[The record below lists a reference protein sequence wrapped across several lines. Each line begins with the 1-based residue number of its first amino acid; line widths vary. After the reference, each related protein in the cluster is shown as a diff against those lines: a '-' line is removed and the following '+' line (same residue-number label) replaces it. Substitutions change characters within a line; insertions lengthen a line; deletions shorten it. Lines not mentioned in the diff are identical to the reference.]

1 MIQNVAQAE
10 AKPALRLGTVLAV
23 FFDDDDR
30 PLEPPLS
37 YHSVR
42 PLDLAGLRRIL
53 SAALLVQAAS
63 IELTLSAASEDRGE
77 FLAQARALYR
87 FADAAAKAG
96 IERVTLRRS
105 TADGRWLEVR
115 VSCPSSRASS
125 AAGRAPRAPVASM
138 RDYLCKVAESVLSE
152 SEKAASGTG
161 APSISLRA
169 GAEEVPLPVVAGQFR
184 QAGGGPVL
192 LLFFDFEGARA
203 EARTGDRRP
212 SLLVRAQ
219 HDPAKSYVLV
229 RCDADQADDRRSV
242 KAGSAGTL
250 LKMGVT
256 GKGDLKPDKDWT
268 RPFSTT
274 AEGEG
279 VWRVVPTSDLEPG
292 EYGLWDVQGYGVALF
307 GVD

>member
-1 MIQNVAQAE
+1 MTTRTRGFVVALAAMGCLGLAASPAQGQRACQENFTESGEWSSGKSFQTFVVAQGATLDQAFLTVARTVASEGFLGVTSSKDVGMVSAYQEDNGKKSPITVMVSEQE
-10 AKPALRLGTVLAV
+10 AGGVKVEVTFKLAK
-23 FFDDDDR
+23 
-30 PLEPPLS
+30 
-37 YHSVR
+37 
-42 PLDLAGLRRIL
+42 GLR
-53 SAALLVQAAS
+53 AP
-63 IELTLSAASEDRGE
+63 
-77 FLAQARALYR
+77 
-87 FADAAAKAG
+87 AAA
-96 IERVTLRRS
+96 T
-105 TADGRWLEVR
+105 
-115 VSCPSSRASS
+115 RA
-125 AAGRAPRAPVASM
+125 
-138 RDYLCKVAESVLSE
+138 YLCKVAESVLSE
-152 SEKAASGTG
+152 SEKASSGPG

-229 RCDADQADDRRSV
+229 RCDADQEDDRRSV

-256 GKGDLKPDKDWT
+256 GKGDLRPDKDWT

-279 VWRVVPTSDLEPG
+279 VWRLVPSSDLEPG
-292 EYGLWDVQGYGVALF
+292 EYGLWDIQGYGVALF
-307 GVD
+307 GID